1 MVPFLPGGPSLSPRL
16 TRLIQSAV
24 HSSVFAE
31 VLVDIQARELGDRL
45 FTYRVPEHLN
55 RRIFVGAQV
64 LVPFGRQELVGGYV
78 VSMKDTAPQDISFR
92 QVADVL
98 DAEPLFDSQYVDF
111 LHWVA
116 DYCVSSLSSV
126 IAAAVPAD
134 FTPRLKRTAEL
145 SSADVIDPDSTRHLE
160 MREDGCRRMLAVL
173 RGSARYAAS
182 LRSLRQ
188 RTGLTQSQFYRCLT
202 LLREAGLVQVK
213 TESGGQVAPKT
224 ITAVSWTGQP
234 GQTPRHEAIIGTLRR
249 HGGQLPM
256 SMLIDS
262 VGTTHATIKRMCA
275 QGILALMQEEVL
287 RDPLQRVP
295 ADNGTGNGTSLELTA
310 AQQEALLVLTGE
322 LRATLT
328 SEVSP
333 DEVTPWLLYGVTG
346 SGKTEVYLRLIEQAL
361 ESGRTAQLLVPEI
374 SLTPQLAQRL
384 KSRFG
389 AGVAIWH
396 SALSA
401 GERYDTWRRLR
412 AGDVKVL
419 LGARSSVFA
428 HMPQLGLIILDEEH
442 DASYKQSNPSP
453 RYHARVL
460 ALEKAR
466 RWNALVL
473 LGSATPD
480 VCTYHLALSSGRLLE
495 LPTRVFQQ
503 QLPQVQVVDMRK
515 EFASGNRT
523 IFSNLLARSLA
534 DCLSRKEQAILLI
547 NRRGYANHVFCR
559 ACGYVVKC
567 KSCSVSMVFHQPHA
581 GSQDSAYL
589 ACHHCDYRSPS
600 SPTCPSCLH
609 PFLKEYGLGTQ
620 KVEQELQRLLPEA
633 RLLRL
638 DADVAARRGAYEEVF
653 QKFSQ
658 GRSDILIGTQMVA
671 KGLDIPR
678 VTVVGVLAADAT
690 FNLPDYRSI
699 ERGFQLLTQVSGRAG
714 RGLSPGTVVLQTY
727 NTEMP
732 VLAWAS
738 RHDYQHF
745 VEQELAARRELSYP
759 PFSQIFRIII
769 SGGHQ
774 LPVQA
779 ACEELAEELTR
790 VLEDDVDPAAMKIL
804 GPAPCLIERLRGKY
818 RYHLLVKNLAGQRG
832 HRLLAAFLRCKR
844 PAQGLNLAIDVDAF
858 DIL

>member
-1 MVPFLPGGPSLSPRL
+1 MVPFLPGGVSPRP
-16 TRLIQSAV
+16 TRLIQSAANP
-24 HSSVFAE
+24 SVFAE

-55 RRIFVGAQV
+55 RQIFVGAQV

-78 VSMKDTAPQDISFR
+78 VSMKDTAPPDISAR
-92 QVADVL
+92 EVADVL
-98 DAEPLFDSQYVDF
+98 DTEPLFDSQYVDF
-111 LHWVA
+111 LYWVA
-116 DYCVSSLSSV
+116 DYCVASLSSV

-134 FTPRLKRTAEL
+134 FTPRLKRMAEL
-145 SSADVIDPDSTRHLE
+145 SSAEVIEPESTRHLE
-160 MREDGCRRMLAVL
+160 MREDGCRRILAVL
-173 RGSARYAAS
+173 RGSPRYAAS
-182 LRSLRQ
+182 LRALRQ
-188 RTGLTQSQFYRCLT
+188 RTGLSQPQFYRCLT
-202 LLREAGLVQVK
+202 LLRETGLVRLR
-213 TESGGQVAPKT
+213 TESGGRVAPKT

-275 QGILALMQEEVL
+275 QGILALTQEEVL
-287 RDPLQRVP
+287 RDPLERVP
-295 ADNGTGNGTSLELTA
+295 ADDGNGTALELTA
-310 AQQEALLVLTGE
+310 AQQEALSVLTGE
-322 LRATLT
+322 LRRMLA

-333 DEVTPWLLYGVTG
+333 DRVTPWLLYGVTG
-346 SGKTEVYLRLIEQAL
+346 SGKTEVYLRLIENAL
-361 ESGRTAQLLVPEI
+361 LSGRTAQLLVPEI

-384 KSRFG
+384 KCRFG
-389 AGVAIWH
+389 ASVAVWH

-419 LGARSSVFA
+419 LGARSSIFA
-428 HMPQLGLIILDEEH
+428 HMPQVGLIILDEEH

-480 VCTYHLALSSGRLLE
+480 VCSYHLACSSGRLLE

-503 QLPQVQVVDMRK
+503 KLPEVRVVDMRK

-523 IFSNLLARSLA
+523 IFSNLLSRSLA

-581 GSQDSAYL
+581 GSEHSAYL
-589 ACHHCDYRSPS
+589 ACHHCDHRSPA
-600 SPTCPSCLH
+600 SPTCPSCLQ

-620 KVEQELQRLLPEA
+620 KVEQELQRLFPEA

-653 QKFSQ
+653 RKFSQ
-658 GRSDILIGTQMVA
+658 GQSDILIGTQMVA

-678 VTVVGVLAADAT
+678 VTVVGVLAADAA
-690 FNLPDYRSI
+690 FNLPDYRSL

-714 RGLSPGTVVLQTY
+714 RGLSPGTVIWQTY

-732 VLAWAS
+732 VLAWAG

-745 VEQELAARRELSYP
+745 VQQELAARRELSYP

-779 ACEELAEELTR
+779 ECEELAEELTR
-790 VLEDDVDPAAMKIL
+790 FLEDEVEPAALKIL

-832 HRLLAAFLRCKR
+832 HHLLAGFLRCKR
-844 PAQGLNLAIDVDAF
+844 PAPGLNMAIDVDAF